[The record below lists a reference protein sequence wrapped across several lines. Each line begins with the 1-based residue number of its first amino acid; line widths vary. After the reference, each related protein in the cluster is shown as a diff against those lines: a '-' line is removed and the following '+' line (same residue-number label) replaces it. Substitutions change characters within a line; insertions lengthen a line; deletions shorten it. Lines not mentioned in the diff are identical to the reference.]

1 MAVQTVF
8 NSSKLRI
15 DYMKEGSEKLKS
27 LTLTNL
33 DKNATNEQIGQIVDS
48 VKPLIN
54 GTITAFYLTKVERGI
69 DDAD

>member
-8 NSSKLRI
+8 SSRKLRI

-27 LTLTNL
+27 LTLSNL

-48 VKPLIN
+48 VKPLVN
-54 GTITAFYLTKVERGI
+54 GTVAAFYLTEVERGI

>member
-8 NSSKLRI
+8 NSRKLRI

-33 DKNATNEQIGQIVDS
+33 DKNATNEQIGQIGDS

-54 GTITAFYLTKVERGI
+54 GTIAAFYLTEVERGI

>member
-1 MAVQTVF
+1 
-8 NSSKLRI
+8 
-15 DYMKEGSEKLKS
+15 MKEGSENLKS

-54 GTITAFYLTKVERGI
+54 GTIAAFYLTKVERGI

>member
-54 GTITAFYLTKVERGI
+54 GTIDAFYLTKVERGI

>member
-54 GTITAFYLTKVERGI
+54 GTIAAFYLTEVERGI

>member
-1 MAVQTVF
+1 MAVETVF
-8 NSSKLRI
+8 NSRKLRI

-33 DKNATNEQIGQIVDS
+33 DKNATNDQIGQIVNG

-54 GTITAFYLTKVERGI
+54 GTVVAFYLTAVERGTTDI
-69 DDAD
+69 D

>member
-8 NSSKLRI
+8 SSSKLRI

-27 LTLTNL
+27 LTLANL

-48 VKPLIN
+48 VKPLVN
-54 GTITAFYLTKVERGI
+54 GTVAAFYLTEVERGI

>member
-54 GTITAFYLTKVERGI
+54 GTFAAFYLTKVERGI

>member
-54 GTITAFYLTKVERGI
+54 GTIAAFYITKVERGI

>member
-8 NSSKLRI
+8 NSRKLRI

-54 GTITAFYLTKVERGI
+54 GTVAAFYLTEVERGI

>member
-1 MAVQTVF
+1 MTVQTVF

-33 DKNATNEQIGQIVDS
+33 DKYATNEQIGQIVDS

-54 GTITAFYLTKVERGI
+54 GTSAAFYLTKVERGI